1 MDEPGRRWTPREAGL
16 GALLLVVY
24 GWAFPFFPALN
35 NPNEMVRVYMA
46 RAMAEHRTYVIGTRV
61 HEDDGTWGDH
71 GPIYDAW
78 GYVNDKALVCTD
90 PAEHPPG
97 CAGKLYSAKAPGASF
112 AAVPVVMALDLA
124 FRVLLHREPG
134 KDAYVFTLRWVLG
147 IIPTVLMWLAI
158 RRFLRAMEVPGPVCE
173 VALLAGALGSLSL
186 TYGQMFAGH
195 QLASLAL
202 MLAFLSAF
210 WPPRP
215 EASRSGDETRA
226 LLIGVGL
233 ALAVSAEYQAAP
245 AAAIVLL
252 GWIASRRPAWST
264 LGWTLAGA
272 LPSLLLTARF
282 HSIAFGAPWRT
293 PYGNLENASFV
304 RDLGT
309 GPLGLSWPSW
319 ERIDGSLLSPRL
331 GLLFWAPWVA
341 LVAFAADGVLPR
353 RSRPGRVAVRA
364 RDGGATHAARVA
376 CLVIGYY
383 LVFQV
388 CHSLWGSG
396 WTVGPRYVTP
406 IAPFAAVAIALAI
419 GRAGQRVRSGA
430 LSCFA
435 GAGSAGILATGL
447 TSLVGQGFPPE
458 TAHPLVQAVGPLLR
472 HGYVARNPLQ
482 ALGVP
487 GVWSAL
493 PTLLGLAVAVMLC
506 LRAAWGRRRASGRLA
521 IALFLLLAAI
531 QWTWPPGADPEGE
544 DVAAFLAAHWVPN
557 PPPGARPFAST
568 EGD

>member
-1 MDEPGRRWTPREAGL
+1 MAEPRRRWTAREAGL

-61 HEDDGTWGDH
+61 REENGTWGDH

-78 GYVNDKALVCTD
+78 GYVNDKALVCAD
-90 PAEHPPG
+90 PTEHPPA
-97 CAGKLYSAKAPGASF
+97 CAGRLYSAKAPGASF
-112 AAVPVVMALDLA
+112 AAVPVVMALDGVYRA
-124 FRVLLHREPG
+124 LLHREPG
-134 KDAYVFTLRWVLG
+134 KDAYVFALRWVLG
-147 IIPTVLMWLAI
+147 IVPTVLMWLAI
-158 RRFLRAMEVPGPVCE
+158 RRFLRAMAVPEPVAD

-186 TYGQMFAGH
+186 TSGQMFAGH
-195 QLASLAL
+195 QLASLGL

-215 EASRSGDETRA
+215 EGSGSGEEVRA

-252 GWIASRRPAWST
+252 GWIASRRPAWSS

-282 HSIAFGAPWRT
+282 HAIAFGAPWHT
-293 PYGNLENASFV
+293 PYGNLENPSFV

-309 GPLGLSWPSW
+309 GPVGLSWPSW

-341 LVAFAADGVLPR
+341 LVAFAVDAVLPW
-353 RSRPGRVAVRA
+353 RSSPGRRA
-364 RDGGATHAARVA
+364 LHAREGGATYAARVA

-388 CHSLWGSG
+388 CHSLWRSG

-406 IAPFAAVAIALAI
+406 IAPFAAVAVALAI
-419 GRAGQRVRSGA
+419 GGAGQRVRSA
-430 LSCFA
+430 VLSCFA

-458 TAHPLVQAVGPLLR
+458 AAHPLVQAVGPLLR

-493 PTLLGLAVAVMLC
+493 PTLLGLTIAIVLC
-506 LRAAWGRRRASGRLA
+506 LRAAGAGRRASGRLA
-521 IALFLLLAAI
+521 IALFLLLAGI
-531 QWTWPPGADPEGE
+531 QWTWPRGADPEGD
-544 DVAAFLAAHWVPN
+544 DVAAFLAGHWLPN
-557 PPPGARPFAST
+557 PPPGARPFEAK
-568 EGD
+568 DAD

>member
-1 MDEPGRRWTPREAGL
+1 MAGPRRRWNPREAGL

-46 RAMAEHRTYVIGTRV
+46 RAMAEYRTYVIGTRV
-61 HEDDGTWGDH
+61 REEDGQWRDH

-90 PAEHPPG
+90 PAEHPPA
-97 CAGKLYSAKAPGASF
+97 CTGKLYSAKAPGASF
-112 AAVPVVMALDLA
+112 AAVPVIMALDLTYRA
-124 FRVLLHREPG
+124 LLHREPSKG
-134 KDAYVFTLRWVLG
+134 AYVFTLRWVLG
-147 IIPTVLMWLAI
+147 IVPTVLMWLAI
-158 RRFLRAMEVPGPVCE
+158 GRFLRAMAVPEPVID

-195 QLASLAL
+195 QLASLGL
-202 MLAFLSAF
+202 MVGFLSAF
-210 WPPRP
+210 WPAGP
-215 EASRSGDETRA
+215 EAARSGDEPRA

-252 GWIASRRPAWST
+252 GWIASRRPAWSS
-264 LGWTLAGA
+264 LGWALAGA

-282 HSIAFGAPWRT
+282 HAIAFGAPWHT
-293 PYGNLENASFV
+293 PYGNLENPSFV

-309 GPLGLSWPSW
+309 GPFGLSWPSW

-341 LVAFAADGVLPR
+341 LVGFAADAVLPR
-353 RSRPGRVAVRA
+353 RSSARRLVLHVQEGR
-364 RDGGATHAARVA
+364 ATNAARVA
-376 CLVIGYY
+376 CLVIAYY

-388 CHSLWGSG
+388 CHSLWRSG

-406 IAPFAAVAIALAI
+406 VAPFAAVAVALAI
-419 GRAGQRVRSGA
+419 GRAGHGVRSAA
-430 LSCFA
+430 LACFA
-435 GAGSAGILATGL
+435 GAGAAGILATGL
-447 TSLVGQGFPPE
+447 TSLVNQGFPPE

-482 ALGVP
+482 AIGVP
-487 GVWSAL
+487 GPWSAL
-493 PTLLGLAVAVMLC
+493 PTLLGLAVAIVLC
-506 LRAAWGRRRASGRLA
+506 LRAAWAGRRPSGRLA
-521 IALFLLLAAI
+521 PALFLLLAAV
-531 QWTWPPGADPEGE
+531 QWTWPHGAEPEGD
-544 DVAAFLAAHWVPN
+544 DVAAFLASQWLPN
-557 PPPGARPFAST
+557 PPPGARPFAPR